1 MGQLNFKDV
10 FQSLFQKERRITYQ
24 SLTSNKKHSRIVTI
38 PRKFQSYGDKI
49 VVWDV
54 ELDKIWTRHI
64 AFSKIITSLPLGFYF
79 LGY

>member
-54 ELDKIWTRHI
+54 ELDTWLVIQIDT
-64 AFSKIITSLPLGFYF
+64 IISIDDV
-79 LGY
+79 

>member
-24 SLTSNKKHSRIVTI
+24 PLTSNKKHSRIVTI

-54 ELDKIWTRHI
+54 ELDTWHDIQIDT
-64 AFSKIITSLPLGFYF
+64 IISIEDV
-79 LGY
+79 

>member
-1 MGQLNFKDV
+1 MGQLNFKEV

-54 ELDKIWTRHI
+54 ELNTWHDIQIDT
-64 AFSKIITSLPLGFYF
+64 IISISDV
-79 LGY
+79 

>member
-54 ELDKIWTRHI
+54 ELDTWHDIQIDT
-64 AFSKIITSLPLGFYF
+64 IISIEDV
-79 LGY
+79 